1 MTWHPRRLS
10 VYLRRQN
17 LEKWLERPLAGAIV
31 LMAIEKLHHVIFA
44 RQFEFLDPF
53 LFQFLFSRQI
63 ELIAKA
69 FELVLQLLMFQVKSL
84 ELLVMRGVL
93 LNQLFLSA
101 FHLFLP
107 ILGR

>member
-1 MTWHPRRLS
+1 
-10 VYLRRQN
+10 
-17 LEKWLERPLAGAIV
+17 
-31 LMAIEKLHHVIFA
+31 
-44 RQFEFLDPF
+44 
-53 LFQFLFSRQI
+53 
-63 ELIAKA
+63 
-69 FELVLQLLMFQVKSL
+69 MFQVKSL